1 MILVLRRF
9 RSNLT
14 QALALAI
21 SVLLMTMIL
30 AGAPMYLNT
39 IESLGLRSVLVTL
52 SPSNRNLLVSVD
64 NFPLTSR
71 ANSAGSER
79 VDVTLNELG
88 DLPVNVAQESH
99 SRLHYWALQ
108 PDEIIPGRS
117 SDSAVLQRFEG
128 FPNHVEF
135 VEGRAPVS
143 TTSSASGVITGE
155 TAVPLERAQV
165 LGVNVGD
172 DIWLAATPID
182 PPYLKLR
189 VVGRFTPN
197 DLRDEFWFDL
207 GYEATVPP
215 AASLVARHPLP
226 LFLSGD
232 SLFDLLTG
240 GPASIG
246 TSKWLV
252 QLDQDAINDQG
263 PAEVERQIE
272 STAGRLRSEFPEA
285 KLLSALENRFKA
297 LREEIV
303 FARIP
308 VLMMGAVVLMLAVFL
323 SVVSAG
329 TFVSRMRVDTGRL
342 RARGFSRRRIAL
354 TRLFETAPLV
364 LVPAL
369 FAPLVAYAVISAF
382 DVIPEYEVASYGL
395 GVPVRIVWQAYA
407 AALAGGVLLLGYMQL
422 ITYSANAREIDS
434 ERLTSEHVEEMPF
447 FQRHYLDL
455 VFLLFGGVVLWDLT
469 TEESVVSDKAGEL
482 ADVGQLLVFAPAIF
496 VGLVI
501 VASLRILPE
510 LAKLASAVFSRRGP
524 VWVHLTVT
532 MISRLR
538 NTYAWPIAIV
548 GIATGSIVLSA
559 TVSASLERSAADQA
573 GYEVGADLRALP
585 VDFNSGTRTAVLS
598 SVRDIDGVTGA
609 SIGLRTIG
617 GLRDGGYGAP
627 FEFLAI
633 EPAEFVNVGIFRD
646 DYSEL
651 PLDELLLEM
660 DGRNGSEEKLSPLRL
675 LDNPPQIGIKM
686 KASSSQEF
694 VRASLRL
701 VDAAGRSWSVDLGR
715 VTSTDWEVRTGDV
728 PASAVRPLDVV
739 GIAFFEQAN
748 DELGTPF
755 TVYIDDLQTGKTT
768 VDEDVIV
775 TSSSILETFDN
786 FESWHPLAS
795 VKGIDTEVS
804 EFEYERGRKVDTA
817 LRIDLGVG
825 TNRGVRGVMYSNIDL
840 VPVLLSTDALV
851 GNGLSVGDQTVI
863 HVFEQS
869 VPVQIVGEIQYFPT
883 MKSSEG
889 GFVVG
894 DAASL
899 WTYLS
904 MSSFNSAGFLEE
916 MFIGLDDPSDQD
928 VIANIA
934 DEIAGIHAMI
944 DRSELQDY
952 SLVTPLAI
960 AGWRGAAIVTS
971 VLAVVLGLLGL
982 LTFGPIRPSGDR
994 YKVAVLGALGVQK
1007 RVLLLVGFAEMA
1019 IVVVVGVSTGLAAG
1033 IFMAKLAVSTTTQT
1047 VSSGQVVPPIQFST
1061 EWGFLAALVAGF
1073 ALVAIMLT
1081 VRDVLAIRRM
1091 NLASTTSSS
1100 I

>member
-1 MILVLRRF
+1 MILVRRRF

-21 SVLLMTMIL
+21 SVLLTSAIL
-30 AGAPMYLNT
+30 AGTPMYLNT
-39 IESLGLRSVLVTL
+39 IESLGLRSILVTL
-52 SPSNRNLLVSVD
+52 SPSNRNLLISVD

-71 ANSAGSER
+71 SNTEASER
-79 VDVTLNELG
+79 VDITLGELD
-88 DLPVNVAQESH
+88 DLAVNVAQESH
-99 SRLHYWALQ
+99 SRLHYWAFQ

-128 FPNHVEF
+128 FPDHVQF
-135 VEGRAPVS
+135 VEGRAPIS
-143 TTSSASGVITGE
+143 TTSTESGVTTGE
-155 TAVPLERAQV
+155 TAVPFERAEV
-165 LGVNVGD
+165 LGVNIGD
-172 DIWLAATPID
+172 DIWLAATSTD

-207 GYEATVPP
+207 GREATVPP
-215 AASLVARHPLP
+215 AASFVARHPLP
-226 LFLSGD
+226 LFLRGD

-246 TSKWLV
+246 ISKWLV
-252 QLDQDAINDQG
+252 QLDQDAINDHG
-263 PAEVERQIE
+263 PASVEHQIE
-272 STAGRLRSEFPEA
+272 SAAGLLRSEFPEA
-285 KLLSALENRFKA
+285 KLISALENRFKA

-308 VLMMGAVVLMLAVFL
+308 VLMMGAVVLMLTVFL

-329 TFVSRMRVDTGRL
+329 SFVSRTRVDTGRL
-342 RARGFSRRRIAL
+342 RARGFSRRRIAA
-354 TRLFETAPLV
+354 TRLLETVPIV

-369 FAPLVAYAVISAF
+369 FGPLIAYAVISGF
-382 DVIPEYEVASYGL
+382 DFIPEYELASYGL
-395 GVPVRIVWQAYA
+395 GLPVRIVWQAFA

-422 ITYSANAREIDS
+422 VTYSANAREIDS
-434 ERLTSEHVEEMPF
+434 ERLTSEYVEEMPF

-455 VFLLFGGVVLWDLT
+455 VFMIFGGVVLWDLT
-469 TEESVVSDKAGEL
+469 TEESVVSDKSGEL

-496 VGLVI
+496 VGVVI

-510 LAKLASAVFSRRGP
+510 LAKLASAGFSRRGP

-559 TVSASLERSAADQA
+559 TVSSSLERSAVDQA

-585 VDFNSGTRTAVLS
+585 VDFNSGTRTNVLS
-598 SVRDIDGVTGA
+598 SVRDIDGVSGA

-617 GLRDGGYGAP
+617 SLRDGGDGAP

-633 EPAEFVNVGIFRD
+633 EPVEFAKVGIYRD
-646 DYSEL
+646 DYSKV

-660 DGRNGSEEKLSPLRL
+660 DGWNGNEEKLSPLRL
-675 LDNPPQIGIKM
+675 IDNPPQIGIRM
-686 KASSSQEF
+686 KASSSQES

-701 VDAAGRSWSVDLGR
+701 TDAVGRSWSVDLGP

-739 GIAFFEQAN
+739 GVAFFEQAN
-748 DELGTPF
+748 DEIGTPL
-755 TVYIDDLQTGKTT
+755 TVYIDDLQSSKTT
-768 VDEDVIV
+768 RDDEV
-775 TSSSILETFDN
+775 TDTSISVLESFDN
-786 FESWHPLAS
+786 FESWRPLAS

-804 EFEYERGRKVDTA
+804 GFQYERGRKVDSA

-825 TNRGVRGVMYSNIDL
+825 TNRGVRGVIYSNTDSA
-840 VPVLLSTDALV
+840 PVLLSTDALV

-869 VPVQIVGEIQYFPT
+869 VPVHIVGEIKYFPT
-883 MKSSEG
+883 MKPSEY
-889 GFVVG
+889 GFVIA
-894 DAASL
+894 DAAPL
-899 WTYLS
+899 WAYLS
-904 MSSFNSAGFLEE
+904 MSSFNSAGFSEE
-916 MFIGLDDPSDQD
+916 IFIGLDDPGDQK
-928 VIANIA
+928 VISNLAE
-934 DEIAGIHAMI
+934 EIGGIHAMI
-944 DRSELQDY
+944 DRSDLQDS

-971 VLAVVLGLLGL
+971 VLAVVVGLLGL
-982 LTFGPIRPSGDR
+982 LTFGLIRPSGDR
-994 YKVAVLGALGVQK
+994 HKIAVLGALGVQK
-1007 RVLLLVGFAEMA
+1007 GTLLLVGIVEMA
-1019 IVVVVGVSTGLAAG
+1019 IVVVVGVSAGLAAG
-1033 IFMAKLAVSTTTQT
+1033 IFMARLAVDTTTQT
-1047 VSSGQVVPPIQFST
+1047 VSSQQVVPPIQFST
-1061 EWGFLAALVAGF
+1061 EWGYLAALVLGF
-1073 ALVAIMLT
+1073 ALVAISLT
-1081 VRDVLAIRRM
+1081 VRDLIAFRRM
-1091 NLASTTSSS
+1091 NLASYTSESS
-1100 I
+1100 